1 LPQKFTDAD
10 GRTWTVV
17 LNVALTKKVRQ
28 ATGVDPYRLADDA
41 LKPLGA
47 LLADPILLVD
57 VLYLLCG
64 AEGAGVP
71 EESFGGAISG
81 DVIQAAANAFVE
93 ALVDFFPDPAK
104 RAALRNVLDKG
115 RKLER
120 LLRDRGVKDLAD
132 LDPEKLAA
140 KLLRKVDAT
149 RRAAEL
155 KEEAELKALLGPDT
169 SKAPPSG
176 SPGSAPASSA
186 STPGPSP
193 SAS

>member
-64 AEGAGVP
+64 AEGAG
-71 EESFGGAISG
+71 AISG

-93 ALVDFFPDPAK
+93 TLVDFFPDPAK
-104 RAALRNVLDKG
+104 RAALRAVLDKG

-140 KLLRKVDAT
+140 KLLRRVDAA
-149 RRAAEL
+149 RRAAEQ
-155 KEEAELKALLGPDT
+155 KEEAELRELLGPDT
-169 SKAPPSG
+169 PKAPPSG
-176 SPGSAPASSA
+176 SPGSAPASAGSA
-186 STPGPSP
+186 PGPSP